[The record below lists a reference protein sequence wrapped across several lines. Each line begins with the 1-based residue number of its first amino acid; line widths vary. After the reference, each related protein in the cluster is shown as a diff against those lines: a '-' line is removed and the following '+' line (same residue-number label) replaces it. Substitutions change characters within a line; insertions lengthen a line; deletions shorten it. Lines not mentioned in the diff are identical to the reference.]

1 MTTTAATG
9 TSTAVVTVAGND
21 ANAAIIGS
29 GNGNEVAVVD
39 GGGGN
44 TGTVRRNRPGTKGE
58 EFCRWAEEPF
68 EEMDSTLAVQQH
80 IQQVVRK
87 DVTAVEDI
95 LDAPETQV
103 SPNITPETLDTR
115 FSMSTIHPGS
125 VLGLA

>member
-9 TSTAVVTVAGND
+9 TSTAAVTVAGND

>member
-9 TSTAVVTVAGND
+9 TSTAAVTVAGND

-29 GNGNEVAVVD
+29 GNGNEVAAVD

-103 SPNITPETLDTR
+103 SP
-115 FSMSTIHPGS
+115 G
-125 VLGLA
+125 

>member
-1 MTTTAATG
+1 MTTTAAAG
-9 TSTAVVTVAGND
+9 TSTAIATAAGND
-21 ANAAIIGS
+21 ANNAAAVIGS
-29 GNGNEVAVVD
+29 GNGNEAAVAD
-39 GGGGN
+39 GGGGGGN

-87 DVTAVEDI
+87 DVTAIEDI

-103 SPNITPETLDTR
+103 SP
-115 FSMSTIHPGS
+115 
-125 VLGLA
+125 V